1 MGKRPL
7 PALSPRAIVAVRDR
21 RPFPSSFPKATQ
33 AGAPAVPPWNR
44 VPRSSAP
51 WSVVRRQWH
60 QPPPQR
66 DRYSRSLPYGWIPS
80 RPGRRHPG
88 EDSTLCRP
96 DGRTALRQWHRPPR
110 QRHRRSRSSPG
121 VWIPGV
127 RITSRPGCRHRHPG
141 KDSRRAGCHGRCGET
156 TMRTALMR
164 RPPRVEQLVHAA
176 VTRRVDAAV
185 DEDGADAG
193 RVARCRDEDGVC

>member
-7 PALSPRAIVAVRDR
+7 PALSPRVIVTVRDR
-21 RPFPSSFPKATQ
+21 RPFPSSVPKATQ

-66 DRYSRSLPYGWIPS
+66 DRYSRSSPYIWIPS

-88 EDSTLCRP
+88 EDSTLCHP

-127 RITSRPGCRHRHPG
+127 RITSRPSCRHRYRTTTVAPAAASAPPTFSSG
-141 KDSRRAGCHGRCGET
+141 SRASGSRASGSRLAPVAVIVT
-156 TMRTALMR
+156 PARTQMQRPTQR
-164 RPPRVEQLVHAA
+164 RSGPAA
-176 VTRRVDAAV
+176 T
-185 DEDGADAG
+185 GG
-193 RVARCRDEDGVC
+193 VARPQ